1 MLLTSGEQRYIK
13 AMIIIIGDGAILTV
27 PTVLGKRPGIRHF
40 LPVSQHDCFAFGV
53 ISVLSFSEVET
64 VLSSILL
71 YVISLCMYFGVCV
84 CVCVCVCVINNSS
97 IHP

>member
-27 PTVLGKRPGIRHF
+27 PTVLGKRPGILHF
-40 LPVSQHDCFAFGV
+40 LPVSQHDCFASGV

-64 VLSSILL
+64 VLSCILL
-71 YVISLCMYFGVCV
+71 CVISLCMYFGVCV
-84 CVCVCVCVINNSS
+84 CVCVCVCV
-97 IHP
+97 